1 MHFEK
6 SDCGGSGQ
14 YSSHAA
20 LSTSV
25 SDGAVEASLP
35 AYSLVTFVITLEEM
49 SKCREIRVSGDIF
62 AISSRAV
69 ALPV

>member
-1 MHFEK
+1 MHFGK

-14 YSSHAA
+14 YSSPAA

-25 SDGAVEASLP
+25 SDGEVEETLP

-49 SKCREIRVSGDIF
+49 SKFREIRVSGDIF
-62 AISSRAV
+62 AISSRVV
-69 ALPV
+69 ALSV